1 MIARKNWLNKALLTA
16 TVFAVALAPSAGA
29 APKTVAIK
37 PMAQIAQDVAAE
49 GMAVTSKYVVTY
61 ANIVGKSSDIKV
73 RAIDFAGTEIWS
85 KTIDSGWDE
94 AATVIAVDAQGT
106 IWLAGNSAAA
116 PVVETMTV
124 TAGALN
130 PDSVLLETATALRP
144 DMNNIALWQ
153 LSSNGDLLSQSNSTA
168 LQPAI
173 VDAVS
178 ANSTGIS
185 VLLSR
190 ESGQSLASV
199 KAGVFGKEANLGTSK
214 SKFKTLQRGLDGSTY
229 LFGSSSETLGGKKLV
244 GKVDGILMKV
254 AKTGSIA
261 SVVRSSAANA
271 TRDWQ
276 SATASIFLT
285 GVVKTGKTTETAVTK
300 FTSAFIPT
308 WTARFAST
316 GLSLAAPGANGSVF
330 AIFEPTSLPN
340 GVSGFKVNKGQSVV
354 LGFDNKG
361 VISGAFSS
369 PQLTSPIATGYS
381 PDSGLIVL
389 TVTGAILRAA
399 AG

>member
-16 TVFAVALAPSAGA
+16 TVFAVALAPSADA

-37 PMAQIAQDVAAE
+37 PMAQIAQDVTAE

-61 ANIVGKSSDIKV
+61 ANIVGKSCDIKV

-130 PDSVLLETATALRP
+130 PDSVVIESATALRP
-144 DMNNIALWQ
+144 DMKNIALWQ

-173 VDAVS
+173 VDAISV
-178 ANSTGIS
+178 NSTGAS

-308 WTARFAST
+308 WTARFVST